1 MGQYCMNEK
10 TVAIIRKWEGEYIA
24 IFPYELGSYSPYSC
38 MSYVTIGQHAA
49 CTPDGIVAESNHIN
63 NDNSQELKDFISELE
78 SIGYNLEIRQRL
90 PSNSVEV
97 RKKKLKEIDK
107 EK

>member
-1 MGQYCMNEK
+1 MSEK
-10 TVAIIRKWEGEYIA
+10 TVVITRKWDNEYIA
-24 IFPYELGSYSPYSC
+24 IFPYELGDYSPYTC
-38 MSYVTIGQHAA
+38 MSYMRIGQHAA

-90 PSNSVEV
+90 PSNSVEI
-97 RKKKLKEIDK
+97 RREKLKEMAR
-107 EK
+107 ENLE